1 MPTTIGTLAA
11 LLGCVI
17 DTTAAFAPGAAAPP
31 LLHAVR
37 PARTPASPLL
47 SEEGGGPFA
56 ALSGLGEKVGGLGK
70 QAGEMGGKV
79 MGMFGGSDST
89 DADKA
94 EESDDDKMTLDKV
107 ASFGIAGIL
116 SIAVAETVFWV
127 LSFPTSELLYFVSTG
142 EWIDLTNQEGQLKF
156 LAFTAGWG
164 ALGGVIAQ
172 YRTVLTAAAMTPWM
186 DTYAH
191 TESPRTHA
199 LSFSH
204 SLSDACFSSA
214 RAASNVVKPY
224 VNPALERFEWLP
236 FGKGDA
242 NAEEPPASELVPEP
256 MKDQA

>member
-11 LLGCVI
+11 ILGCVI

-127 LSFPTSELLYFVSTG
+127 LSFPISEVLYYVSTG
-142 EWIDLTNQEGQLKF
+142 EWINLLEQVRAHVGGAWS
-156 LAFTAGWG
+156 LACGGRCVAGAPSCDPGPCDPQRRALPPYRG
-164 ALGGVIAQ
+164 ASCLPL
-172 YRTVLTAAAMTPWM
+172 RMRAAARGLRRNERGVSVCRRASSNSSPSPQ
-186 DTYAH
+186 DGAPSE
-191 TESPRTHA
+191 ESSPSTA
-199 LSFSH
+199 QCS
-204 SLSDACFSSA
+204 
-214 RAASNVVKPY
+214 
-224 VNPALERFEWLP
+224 
-236 FGKGDA
+236 
-242 NAEEPPASELVPEP
+242 PPPP
-256 MKDQA
+256 